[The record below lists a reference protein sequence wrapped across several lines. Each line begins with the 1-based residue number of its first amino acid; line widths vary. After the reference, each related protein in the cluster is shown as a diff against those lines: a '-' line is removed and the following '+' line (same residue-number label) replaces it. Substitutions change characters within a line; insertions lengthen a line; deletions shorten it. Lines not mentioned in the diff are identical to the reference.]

1 MATKEYPNRD
11 FQKRLSDLGI
21 PCRLAWEEKGPKM
34 TGITWISAYNV
45 GGGIALV
52 QSYKG
57 GGWDVFTSLPVND
70 ASASIADALARC
82 RVQEPVTA

>member
-1 MATKEYPNRD
+1 MTKEYPNRD
-11 FQKRLSDLGI
+11 FQKRLTDLGI
-21 PCRLAWEEKGPKM
+21 RCSLAWEEKGPKM
-34 TGITWISAYNV
+34 TGIAWLSAYNV
-45 GGGIALV
+45 GGGICIV

-82 RVQEPVTA
+82 GVKEHAEA